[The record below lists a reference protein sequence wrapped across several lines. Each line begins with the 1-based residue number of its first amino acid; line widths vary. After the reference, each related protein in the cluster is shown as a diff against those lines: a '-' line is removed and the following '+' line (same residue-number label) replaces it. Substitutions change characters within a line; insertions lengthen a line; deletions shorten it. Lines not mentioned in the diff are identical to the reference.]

1 MKKWAGLAVIVL
13 ILMLICGI
21 AYVRMGGVLGRA
33 RVAVE
38 PPVSLT
44 VFYTCDTRGH
54 INPCNCEAGVAGGLA
69 RRTTFINNRRTP
81 LSILVDAGDV
91 TSGPREW
98 ELLELDYLLKGYG
111 ILKYDAVNVGA
122 REASISHAELK
133 KLAASYPYV
142 ISANVVDTSGS
153 LVFPPYRIADLPEGY
168 RVGMLGVL
176 DEKTPAD
183 ELGAGVR
190 VLPMREAIARHVPAL
205 KKQVD
210 FVVLLA
216 FTDEATMQALAE
228 EYFEIDVI
236 VGGNVEQPSGTPLEV
251 NRSTIAY
258 ITDKGKSV
266 GELELSFVGGQ
277 KVVTKNEVTMLM
289 EDVPDDSDIVALVKE
304 LRAKQVERNFPTEKD
319 DEEGLSTIAPAA

>member
-1 MKKWAGLAVIVL
+1 MKKWVVL
-13 ILMLICGI
+13 IALTLSI
-21 AYVRMGGVLGRA
+21 AGGAAYLGLGGVFGRA
-33 RVAVE
+33 RTPVA
-38 PPVSLT
+38 PPVALT
-44 VFYTCDTRGH
+44 LFYTCDTRGH

-69 RRTTFINNRRTP
+69 RRATFVNQRRTP
-81 LSILVDAGDV
+81 LSLLVDAGDV

-122 REASISHAELK
+122 REASIALTELK
-133 KLAASYPYV
+133 KIAATYPFLV
-142 ISANVVDTSGS
+142 SANIHDGSGT
-153 LVFPPYRIADLPEGY
+153 LVFPPYRVVDLPEGF
-168 RVGMLGVL
+168 RVGILGAL

-190 VLPMREAIARHVPAL
+190 VLPMRDAITRYLPKL
-205 KKQVD
+205 RKQVD

-216 FTDEATMQALAE
+216 FTDEQTLRALAE
-228 EYFEIDVI
+228 EFFEIDVI
-236 VGGNVEQPSGTPLEV
+236 VGGKVEQPSGTPLEV

-289 EDVPDDSDIVALVKE
+289 EDVKDDPAIADLIKE
-304 LRAKQVERNFPTEKD
+304 LTNEQVKRNYPTEKD

>member
-1 MKKWAGLAVIVL
+1 MNKRSVALAFALTLAIV
-13 ILMLICGI
+13 
-21 AYVRMGGVLGRA
+21 GGVVYMGVSGVFVRA
-33 RVAVE
+33 RTPAT
-38 PPVSLT
+38 PPVALT

-69 RRTTFINNRRTP
+69 RRATFVNQRRTP
-81 LSILVDAGDV
+81 LSLLVDAGDV

-122 REASISHAELK
+122 REASIAGAELK
-133 KLAASYPYV
+133 KFAAAYPFLV
-142 ISANVVDTSGS
+142 SANVLDESRT
-153 LVFPPYRIADLPEGY
+153 LLFPPYRIIDLPEGY
-168 RVGMLGVL
+168 RVGVLGVL

-190 VLPMREAIARHVPAL
+190 VGSMRASIAHHLPRL
-205 KKQVD
+205 KKQTD

-216 FTDEATMQALAE
+216 FADEATMRALAE
-228 EYFEIDVI
+228 EFFEIDVI
-236 VGGNVEQPSGTPLEV
+236 VGGSVEQPSGAPLDV
-251 NRSTIAY
+251 NRSTIVY
-258 ITDKGKSV
+258 MTDKGKSV
-266 GELELSFVGGQ
+266 GELELSFIGGQ

-289 EDVPDDSDIVALVKE
+289 EDVKDDPAIAALVKE
-304 LRAKQVERNFPTEKD
+304 LTGEQVRRNFPTEKD